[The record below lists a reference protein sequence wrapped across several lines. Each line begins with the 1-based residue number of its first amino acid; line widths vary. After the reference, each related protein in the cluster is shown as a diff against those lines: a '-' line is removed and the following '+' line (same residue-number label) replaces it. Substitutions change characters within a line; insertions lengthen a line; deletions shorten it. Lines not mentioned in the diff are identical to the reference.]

1 MIISGSYE
9 SWKNSNGGKMDLKG
23 IRTLNLIGTILFPL
37 FSIGIVLIYLPFFL
51 IIPGLQIDEFLN
63 IYFFSFAAVW
73 IVIIIFLTYMLYR
86 NTVEGLDRKQFH
98 QAKRWSLV
106 GTFSGFFL
114 GGGPIVVIIFYISFT
129 VIHEEIHPRYHF
141 PPFGY
146 YPPPYG
152 YGGSYPQPQQPLQY
166 QQPYSQYPSNGMS
179 CPNCGKPIE
188 ENWKYC
194 PNCYDKLK

>member
-1 MIISGSYE
+1 
-9 SWKNSNGGKMDLKG
+9 MDLKG

-37 FSIGIVLIYLPFFL
+37 FSFGIVLIYLPFFL
-51 IIPGLQIDEFLN
+51 FTPGFQIDEFFNL
-63 IYFFSFAAVW
+63 YFGFAAVW
-73 IVIIIFLTYMLYR
+73 IVIIIFLTYMLYH

-114 GGGPIVVIIFYISFT
+114 GGGPIVVIIFYVSYT
-129 VIHEEIHPRYHF
+129 VIHEEMHPRFRF

-146 YPPPYG
+146 YPPPRSYG
-152 YGGSYPQPQQPLQY
+152 SPYQPYQQPPQY
-166 QQPYSQYPSNGMS
+166 RKPYSQYPTYGMS

-194 PNCYDKLK
+194 RL